1 MTHKQ
6 PYKPMMKK
14 CLAASFICLAVASG
28 TAIADRDEI
37 IYEILQTSKHNI
49 EIVDGGN
56 DTYIYRAWNKPRQTG
71 QGQPDFEIPN
81 GTGWGRISASDIA
94 CMKGAKGYDFT
105 LKNVGIH
112 ITMDD
117 CPEKGRPKNAIGTLD
132 VSINGKN
139 RSRYWIYTTP

>member
-1 MTHKQ
+1 
-6 PYKPMMKK
+6 MMRK
-14 CLAASFICLAVASG
+14 CLVAILACMVMVSN
-28 TAIADRDEI
+28 AIMADSDET

-56 DTYIYRAWNKPRQTG
+56 DTCIYRVWNKPKQIG
-71 QGQPDFEIPN
+71 QGQPDLEIAD
-81 GTGWGRISASDIA
+81 GTMWGRISVTDIA
-94 CMKGAKGYDFT
+94 CMKGAKGYDFK
-105 LKNVGIH
+105 LKNVEIH